1 MKKKIFIITLLGIL
15 LLPIGAKAAT
25 KTVLGE
31 NYETKSFTE
40 ALEDEGIEKQ
50 FSNYQES
57 DDKITIYLFRG
68 KGCSFC
74 KAYLTFMDSITEE
87 YGKYFNMVSFEVW
100 NDENNW
106 NLMQRVSYYMR
117 SEIAGG
123 VPYVIIGDKVFPGF
137 TESYG
142 EDIKKAIVD
151 LYNTNKNERY
161 DIFEKVEKDGLI
173 SIDELKAMYDN
184 GNNNGDGNGNGSEV
198 TTYGEDNSS
207 NNSSKSNTPVILWN
221 LLFVAVGTTSV
232 ILFNNYK
239 FNSLKNDLIKN
250 NNLEKKG
257 KSKSKR
263 K

>member
-15 LLPIGAKAAT
+15 LLPIGTKAAT

-40 ALEDEGIEKQ
+40 ALDDEGIEKQ
-50 FSNYQES
+50 FSNYQEN

-106 NLMQRVSYYMR
+106 NLMQRVSYYLKK
-117 SEIAGG
+117 EIAGG
-123 VPYVIIGDKVFPGF
+123 VPYIIIGDKVFPGF
-137 TESYG
+137 AESFE
-142 EDIKKAIVD
+142 EDIKNAIVE
-151 LYNTNKNERY
+151 LYNTNKNDRY
-161 DIFEKVEKDGLI
+161 DVFEKVEKDGLI
-173 SIDELKAMYDN
+173 SMDELKAMYDN
-184 GNNNGDGNGNGSEV
+184 GNNNGDGNGNEA
-198 TTYGEDNSS
+198 TTYGEDSS
-207 NNSSKSNTPVILWN
+207 SKNSSKSNTPVILWN

-239 FNSLKNDLIKN
+239 FNSLKKDLIKN
-250 NNLEKKG
+250 NNNSEKKV
-257 KSKSKR
+257 KSKR